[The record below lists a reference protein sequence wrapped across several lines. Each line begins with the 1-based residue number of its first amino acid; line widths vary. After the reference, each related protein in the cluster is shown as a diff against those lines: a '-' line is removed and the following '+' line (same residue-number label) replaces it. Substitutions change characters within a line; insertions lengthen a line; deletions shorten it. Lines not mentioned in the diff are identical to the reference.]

1 MNADGGFCFGKIKA
15 EARVNTLDGE
25 DGAFILTE
33 RKTCMGPPYTIN
45 RIESHRRDTLLLK
58 SKINLDKDV
67 IERNNILDELT
78 DDEMFV
84 LIMGGT
90 VERKNLKNPTLLAL
104 IEYGGGRIV
113 EGVGELAKDVLN
125 KRLQQAEQ
133 TVCIKS
139 E

>member
-15 EARVNTLDGE
+15 EVRVNTLDGE
-25 DGAFILTE
+25 EGAFILTE

-45 RIESHRRDTLLLK
+45 RVMSHMRDTLLLK
-58 SKINLDKDV
+58 SKINLDTDV

-104 IEYGGGRIV
+104 IEYSGGRIV
-113 EGVGELAKDVLN
+113 EGVGELAKDVLK
-125 KRLQQAEQ
+125 KRIEQ
-133 TVCIKS
+133 VEETALTKS
-139 E
+139 R